1 MNLTQRST
9 FIVAACLWATASIA
23 VSYTLRQHSVPARI
37 GSEILLAGAGL
48 AFWIWSRRKNHD
60 PIVGLTWFG
69 IVMGVIMISSWIT
82 RDWASI
88 LIGVWYIWVVR
99 EYIIDAADTEGQI
112 RPASVHAT
120 ELTGTV
126 EYDSMHFSGVLVEEC
141 SSDWTKQFS
150 LVKTDDSGRF
160 ALPHASNGPVHYIKV
175 SWPGTRAVHL
185 CVETFADAQPLL
197 VRLKPQKPKRMG
209 DWGR

>member
-9 FIVAACLWATASIA
+9 FIVAACLWATASIT
-23 VSYTLRQHSVPARI
+23 VSYTLRQRSVPTRI

-48 AFWIWSRRKNHD
+48 ALWIWSRRKNHD
-60 PIVGLTWFG
+60 PIMGLTWFG

-82 RDWASI
+82 GDWASI

-99 EYIIDAADTEGQI
+99 EYIIDAADREGQI
-112 RPASVHAT
+112 RARSVHAT
-120 ELTGTV
+120 GLTGTV
-126 EYDSMHFSGVLVEEC
+126 EYDLMHFSGVLVEEC

-160 ALPHASNGPVHYIKV
+160 ALPHAYNGAGHYIEDCL
-175 SWPGTRAVHL
+175 PCAR
-185 CVETFADAQPLL
+185 
-197 VRLKPQKPKRMG
+197 
-209 DWGR
+209 

>member
-23 VSYTLRQHSVPARI
+23 VIYTLRQHSVPARI

-48 AFWIWSRRKNHD
+48 ALWIWSRRKNHD

-99 EYIIDAADTEGQI
+99 ENIIDAADTEGQI

-141 SSDWTKQFS
+141 SSDWTTQFS
-150 LVKTDDSGRF
+150 QVKTDDSGRF
-160 ALPHASNGPVHYIKV
+160 ALPHASDGPVHYIRV

-185 CVETFADAQPLL
+185 RVETSAGAQPLL
-197 VRLKPQKPKRMG
+197 VRLRPKKPKRMG

>member
-9 FIVAACLWATASIA
+9 FIVAACLWATASIT
-23 VSYTLRQHSVPARI
+23 VSYTLRQHSLPTRI
-37 GSEILLAGAGL
+37 GSEILLAEAGL
-48 AFWIWSRRKNHD
+48 GLWIWSRRKNHD
-60 PIVGLTWFG
+60 PIMGLTWFG
-69 IVMGVIMISSWIT
+69 IVMGVTMISSWIT
-82 RDWASI
+82 GDWASI

-99 EYIIDAADTEGQI
+99 EYIIDAADRERQI
-112 RPASVHAT
+112 RARCVHAT
-120 ELTGTV
+120 GLTGTV

-150 LVKTDDSGRF
+150 QVKTDASGGF
-160 ALPHASNGPVHYIKV
+160 ALPHASDGPVHYIRV

-185 CVETFADAQPLL
+185 RVETFADAQPLL

>member
-1 MNLTQRST
+1 M
-9 FIVAACLWATASIA
+9 AACLWATASIT
-23 VSYTLRQHSVPARI
+23 VSYTLRQHSVPTRI

-48 AFWIWSRRKNHD
+48 ALWIWFRRKNHD

-82 RDWASI
+82 GDWASI

-99 EYIIDAADTEGQI
+99 EYIIDAAIDAADRERQI
-112 RPASVHAT
+112 RARCVHAT
-120 ELTGTV
+120 GLTGTV

-150 LVKTDDSGRF
+150 QVKTDDSGGF
-160 ALPHASNGPVHYIKV
+160 VLPHASDGPVHYIRV

-185 CVETFADAQPLL
+185 RVETFADAQPLL